1 MPGIDLSS
9 LNGQELRRLL
19 KVAHS
24 RRDGL
29 FADRLEW
36 EIASRAAASGEHA
49 AGPFAYLPEDD
60 PEEPFFRSI
69 ALDDEPLVIEREAEE
84 PASARGIL
92 MMACL
97 GVVAGFALSGPAFWG
112 LERMQRPPALEKVEP
127 HPTRA
132 MAARSAPARSAPVRA
147 ARAAPPPAPVA
158 PGADQVVAVLAPGP
172 FPPSPKPVVPQ
183 AVTIVAEAAPTAPL
197 EAAIPAAEAPVEVA
211 EEEAPEKPVVA
222 EAKAPVE
229 KAVEKKAAATKKEPA
244 APVKEAALKK
254 EPVAKTERAPQPPP
268 PMVRLAKAET
278 TARTPAPQRDACAR
292 STPADRL
299 VCSDLSLRLIDLELK
314 NAYARALNARADPD
328 VVGAGQSAWRRAR
341 DEVSD
346 PDRLARLYTQRIR
359 ELEAAAAAARAS
371 RPAG

>member
-36 EIASRAAASGEHA
+36 EIASRATSG
-49 AGPFAYLPEDD
+49 AGPFASPLEDD
-60 PEEPFFRSI
+60 PEEPFVRSI

-84 PASARGIL
+84 PASTRGIL
-92 MMACL
+92 MMAGL
-97 GVVAGFALSGPAFWG
+97 GLVAGFLFSGPAFWG
-112 LERMQRPPALEKVEP
+112 LERMHRPPAVARAEP

-132 MAARSAPARSAPVRA
+132 MAVRSAPVRA

-172 FPPSPKPVVPQ
+172 FPSRPKPVVPQ

-197 EAAIPAAEAPVEVA
+197 EAAIPAAAAPVEVA
-211 EEEAPEKPVVA
+211 EEEAPQMAVVA
-222 EAKAPVE
+222 EAKAT
-229 KAVEKKAAATKKEPA
+229 VEKKAAAATKKEPA

-254 EPVAKTERAPQPPP
+254 EAVAKAERAPRPPP
-268 PMVRLAKAET
+268 AGLQLAKAET
-278 TARTPAPQRDACAR
+278 PPRTPPQRDACAR

-314 NAYARALNARADPD
+314 DAYARALNARADPQI
-328 VVGAGQSAWRRAR
+328 VGAGQSAWRRAR

>member
-9 LNGQELRRLL
+9 LNGLELRRLL

-36 EIASRAAASGEHA
+36 EIASRATDGHA
-49 AGPFAYLPEDD
+49 AGPFASLPEDD

-69 ALDDEPLVIEREAEE
+69 ALDDEPLVMEREAEE
-84 PASARGIL
+84 PASVRGIL
-92 MMACL
+92 MMTGL
-97 GVVAGFALSGPAFWG
+97 GLVAGLLFSGPAFWG
-112 LERMQRPPALEKVEP
+112 LERMHRPAAVARAEP

-132 MAARSAPARSAPVRA
+132 MAARVAPVRA
-147 ARAAPPPAPVA
+147 ARAKPPPAPVA

-183 AVTIVAEAAPTAPL
+183 AVTIVAEAAPTVPL
-197 EAAIPAAEAPVEVA
+197 EAAIPAAPPPVEVA
-211 EEEAPEKPVVA
+211 KEEPAPAPVIA
-222 EAKAPVE
+222 EAKAPAE
-229 KAVEKKAAATKKEPA
+229 KEPPATKLAPKKD
-244 APVKEAALKK
+244 APVKKEA
-254 EPVAKTERAPQPPP
+254 VAKVERAPKPAPP
-268 PMVRLAKAET
+268 VLQLAKAE
-278 TARTPAPQRDACAR
+278 AAPPQRDACAR

-299 VCSDLSLRLIDLELK
+299 ICSDLSLRLIDLELRD
-314 NAYARALNARADPD
+314 AYARALNARADPE
-328 VVGAGQSAWRRAR
+328 VVGAGQSAWRRRR
-341 DEVSD
+341 DSVSD

>member
-9 LNGQELRRLL
+9 LNGLELRRLL

-36 EIASRAAASGEHA
+36 EIASRATDGHA
-49 AGPFAYLPEDD
+49 AGPFATLPEDD

-84 PASARGIL
+84 PASTRGIL
-92 MMACL
+92 MMAGL
-97 GVVAGFALSGPAFWG
+97 GVVAGLLTSGPAFWG
-112 LERMQRPPALEKVEP
+112 LERMHRPPALARAEP

-132 MAARSAPARSAPVRA
+132 MAVRSAPVRA
-147 ARAAPPPAPVA
+147 ARTAHAPAPAAVA

-172 FPPSPKPVVPQ
+172 FPTRPKPVVPQ

-197 EAAIPAAEAPVEVA
+197 EPAIPAAPPPVEVA
-211 EEEAPEKPVVA
+211 TEEPPAAPVIA

-229 KAVEKKAAATKKEPA
+229 KEAPATKL
-244 APVKEAALKK
+244 ALKK
-254 EPVAKTERAPQPPP
+254 EAAPKREAVAKTERTPKPLPSVLQ
-268 PMVRLAKAET
+268 LAKAET
-278 TARTPAPQRDACAR
+278 APRTPPQRDACAR

-299 VCSDLSLRLIDLELK
+299 VCNDLSLRLIDLELK
-314 NAYARALNARADPD
+314 NAYARALNARADPE
-328 VVGAGQSAWRRAR
+328 VVGAGQNAWRRAR

-359 ELEAAAAAARAS
+359 ELEPAAAAARAG